1 MDRFAPILPRRDFTA
16 TRAFYDQL
24 GFETIHSTE
33 APDYSGDLW
42 LHFSPHQHDPSQ
54 SNWMIYLHVDEPD
67 LWADQFRELDLPR
80 DGIPRFGDISDTDLE
95 HARVPSR
102 RS

>member
-1 MDRFAPILPRRDFTA
+1 MF
-16 TRAFYDQL
+16 
-24 GFETIHSTE
+24 
-33 APDYSGDLW
+33 
-42 LHFSPHQHDPSQ
+42 
-54 SNWMIYLHVDEPD
+54 YLHVDDPD

-80 DGIPRFGDISDTDLE
+80 EGIPRFGDISDTDLE